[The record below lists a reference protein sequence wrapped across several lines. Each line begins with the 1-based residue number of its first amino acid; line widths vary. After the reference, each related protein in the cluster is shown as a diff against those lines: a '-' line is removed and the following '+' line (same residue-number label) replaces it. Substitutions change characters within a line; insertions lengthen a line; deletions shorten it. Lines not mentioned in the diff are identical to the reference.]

1 MRFGSISRSRN
12 LTGKLFLGVVCVK
25 IMKDSISEI
34 TA

>member
-1 MRFGSISRSRN
+1 MCFGSMARSRN
-12 LTGKLFLGVVCVK
+12 LTVKLFLGVVCGK

>member
-1 MRFGSISRSRN
+1 MCSGSMARNRN
-12 LTGKLFLGVVCVK
+12 LTVKLFLGVMCGK

>member
-1 MRFGSISRSRN
+1 MCSKSMARSRN
-12 LTGKLFLGVVCVK
+12 LTVKLFLGVVCGK